1 MLLATS
7 LIFIAIQYGRNH
19 HLSLLGIKNDYTV
32 FKAFYV
38 AFSHECN
45 RGYFPL
51 LNSYNRN
58 IMGRI

>member
-1 MLLATS
+1 M
-7 LIFIAIQYGRNH
+7 
-19 HLSLLGIKNDYTV
+19 GIKNDYAV

-38 AFSHECN
+38 AFFHECI

-58 IMGRI
+58 IMVRTYVVFRIRHRWFKWLSR